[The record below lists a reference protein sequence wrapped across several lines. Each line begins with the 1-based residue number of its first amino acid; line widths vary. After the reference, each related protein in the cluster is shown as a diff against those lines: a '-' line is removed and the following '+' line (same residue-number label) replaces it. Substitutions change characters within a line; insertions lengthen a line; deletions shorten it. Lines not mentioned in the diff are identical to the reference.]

1 MLKNAHLSV
10 ITAAFVAFAAPV
22 AAQDAATVVARV
34 GTSEITLGHV
44 IALRGQLPA
53 QFAQV
58 PDATLFPA
66 IVEQLIE
73 QELLAQSLSGEL
85 ARRQQMMLDNE
96 TRSFLANA
104 ALLAAVEQAVT
115 EETIAAAYEAFTAE
129 FAAGEPVTEYH
140 AAHILVTS
148 EEDLAQVTAAL
159 EEGRPFADVAREFS
173 IDGSAQGGG
182 DLGWFPAGVM
192 IPDFQAAVEAL
203 EPGQISEPIQTRF
216 GFHVINLLET
226 RNAGAPTL
234 EEVRD
239 DLVQGIQRET
249 TRALIA
255 QLREGA
261 AAENLSQGLDPALLS
276 RADLLD
282 E

>member
-10 ITAAFVAFAAPV
+10 IAAAFVAFAAPV
-22 AAQDAATVVARV
+22 AAQDAGTLVARV
-34 GTSEITLGHV
+34 GTTEITLGHV
-44 IALRGQLPA
+44 IALRAQLPA

-73 QELLAQSLSGEL
+73 QELLAQSLAGAL
-85 ARRQQMMLDNE
+85 ARREQMMLDNE

-115 EETIAAAYEAFTAE
+115 EESIAAAYEAFTTE
-129 FAAGEPVTEYH
+129 FGAGEPVMEYH

-148 EEDLAQVTAAL
+148 EEDLALVTAAMA
-159 EEGRPFADVAREFS
+159 EGRPFADVAREFS

-203 EPGQISEPIQTRF
+203 EPGQISAPIQTRF

-226 RNAGAPTL
+226 RTAGAPSL
-234 EEVRD
+234 DEVRD
-239 DLVQGIQRET
+239 DLVEGIQRET
-249 TRALIA
+249 TRAVIA
-255 QLREGA
+255 QLRAGTT
-261 AAENLSQGLDPALLS
+261 AENLSQGLDPALLG

>member
-10 ITAAFVAFAAPV
+10 IAAAFVAFAAPAV
-22 AAQDAATVVARV
+22 AQDASTVVARV
-34 GTSEITLGHV
+34 GTVEITLGHV
-44 IALRGQLPA
+44 VALRAQLPA

-66 IVEQLIE
+66 IIEQLIE
-73 QELLAQSLSGEL
+73 QELLAQSLAGEL
-85 ARRQQMMLDNE
+85 SRRDRMMLENE

-104 ALLAAVEQAVT
+104 ALLGAVQDAVT
-115 EETIAAAYEAFTAE
+115 DESVAAAYEAFTQE
-129 FAAGEPVTEYH
+129 FAAGEPVTEYN
-140 AAHILVTS
+140 AAHILVTT

-159 EEGRPFADVAREFS
+159 DEGRPFADVAREFS

-203 EPGQISEPIQTRF
+203 EPGQVSEPVQTQF
-216 GFHVINLLET
+216 GFHVITLLGT
-226 RNAGAPTL
+226 RTAGAPTL
-234 EEVRD
+234 DEVRD

-249 TRALIA
+249 TRALLA

-261 AAENLSQGLDPALLS
+261 TTENLSQGLDPALLG